1 MFLRLEYLENQFS
14 SPTCVFFKFSGS
26 DSTKICRFCSAVNF
40 VWQTNVDCYSAIATT
55 SKFKLQTDH
64 EKYFQ
69 LITLVPQFG
78 RMKYSVEITGPALSF
93 LYYSV
98 SSSLKVSSDWSANNN
113 D

>member
-1 MFLRLEYLENQFS
+1 MFLRLENQFS
-14 SPTCVFFKFSGS
+14 SPTCVGLFFKFSGS
-26 DSTKICRFCSAVNF
+26 DSTKICRFCTAVNF
-40 VWQTNVDCYSAIATT
+40 VWQTNVDCYCHN
-55 SKFKLQTDH
+55 FKLQTDH

-98 SSSLKVSSDWSANNN
+98 SSSLKVSSDWSEAMANSN